1 LFRKLKNIII
11 NMNQTNST
19 NAEPVHSP
27 NKLKINYL
35 YHALVVIIFTIGIL
49 IGSFLY
55 YYSLKYIVI
64 NALSILA
71 INGTLLILA
80 LFQKIDYSKRLF
92 IINLVVANLLVSY
105 YPFGQGMIIIMI
117 IIFAQRLLK
126 LL

>member
-1 LFRKLKNIII
+1 
-11 NMNQTNST
+11 MNPTNSINT
-19 NAEPVHSP
+19 EPIQSSIKSKV
-27 NKLKINYL
+27 NYRF
-35 YHALVVIIFTIGIL
+35 YFLVITIFIIGIL
-49 IGSFLY
+49 IGSFFY

-71 INGTLLILA
+71 INETLLILA

-92 IINLVVANLLVSY
+92 IVDLIVANLLVSY
-105 YPFGQGMIIIMI
+105 YPFGQGLIIIII